1 MLGCWLCTDQ
11 YTEATD
17 SSMGKKKKRREG
29 RGGERRET
37 GEERRGEGMDEG
49 RVNNEGEGHTSIRR
63 ERRFFARV

>member
-1 MLGCWLCTDQ
+1 MCLGVGCAPTSTQRPLIVAWVR
-11 YTEATD
+11 
-17 SSMGKKKKRREG
+17 KRRGG